1 MPLINDF
8 DTAVEL
14 AGKILLKKGRI
25 SLKDIRYVPF
35 VESEL
40 EAMAV
45 AQNLIDK
52 YDVKVVDDKWNGD
65 IILHLQPSTDQRI
78 RDWQRRR
85 RERAGIGLGRGGLRR
100 RDDRAAKPSTPP

>member
-65 IILHLQPSTDQRI
+65 IILHLQPSTAQRI

-85 RERAGIGLGRGGLRR
+85 RERAGIV
-100 RDDRAAKPSTPP
+100 